1 MDSNL
6 TISKYLIMKKKTGI
20 LIVVISIITTGFM
33 SVALVGFKPNKP
45 NNGITLPNVWK
56 FTTGDNADYAKPDF
70 NDEAWKTIRVDTFWE
85 RQGYD
90 KYDGIA
96 WYRVHVVLPS
106 SLKEKNQLLQ
116 AVQLLVGRIDDADET
131 YFNGIKKMLL
141 PYG

>member
-1 MDSNL
+1 MQI
-6 TISKYLIMKKKTGI
+6 TMMKKTGI
-20 LIVVISIITTGFM
+20 LMIITSIIAAAFIN
-33 SVALVGFKPNKP
+33 VALVSFKPNNP
-45 NNGITLPNVWK
+45 NNGITLTNIWK
-56 FTTGDNADYAKPDF
+56 FTTGDNADYAKPAF

-96 WYRVHVVLPS
+96 WYRVRVVLPA

-131 YFNGIKKMLL
+131 YFNGIKI
-141 PYG
+141 GGVTGWDFDRS